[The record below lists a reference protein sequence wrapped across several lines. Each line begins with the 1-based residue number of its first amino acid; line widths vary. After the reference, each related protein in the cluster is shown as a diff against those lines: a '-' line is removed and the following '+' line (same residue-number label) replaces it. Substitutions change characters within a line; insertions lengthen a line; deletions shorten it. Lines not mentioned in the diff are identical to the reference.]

1 MERKLQKALS
11 QLLSVL
17 VFTMVQATN
26 NQKSILL
33 KRLYYHQGNALLLY
47 SLTVNRN
54 YGSLF
59 RNHME
64 ILFLL

>member
-1 MERKLQKALS
+1 MERKLRKELN

-17 VFTMVQATN
+17 VFTMVQVTN

-33 KRLYYHQGNALLLY
+33 KRLYYHQDNVLLLY
-47 SLTVNRN
+47 SLTFNRN
-54 YGSLF
+54 YGFLF